1 MRVCRAGRRFVAASA
16 VCRAAWAEEIAARGE
31 PGDPLGVFV
40 GEEVW
45 RWSSRHPRHGG
56 APLCSRGVLIR
67 PEIRLIESRAA
78 DLTADL
84 TAVVASRETV
94 LLESLAGRAR
104 TRVEQ
109 VLVHTARAEALRDG
123 L

>member
-1 MRVCRAGRRFVAASA
+1 VAAWA
-16 VCRAAWAEEIAARGE
+16 VCRAARAEEIAARGE
-31 PGDPLGVFV
+31 PGDPLGVFVGEDVFV

-104 TRVEQ
+104 SRVEQ
-109 VLVHTARAEALRDG
+109 VLVHTAPAEALRDG